1 MVKASNDVKSFI
13 QKICPKFRWKYHSD
27 TKLEPG
33 EKYKKLKKYD
43 DVNNLA
49 VIVVA
54 VVYDTLFDFPFC
66 SGCHRQ
72 NTISFTAF

>member
-1 MVKASNDVKSFI
+1 MTLNPLYK
-13 QKICPKFRWKYHSD
+13 KFARNLD
-27 TKLEPG
+27 ENTTLKLEPE

-49 VIVVA
+49 GIVVA
-54 VVYDTLFDFPFC
+54 VVFETLFDFPFC